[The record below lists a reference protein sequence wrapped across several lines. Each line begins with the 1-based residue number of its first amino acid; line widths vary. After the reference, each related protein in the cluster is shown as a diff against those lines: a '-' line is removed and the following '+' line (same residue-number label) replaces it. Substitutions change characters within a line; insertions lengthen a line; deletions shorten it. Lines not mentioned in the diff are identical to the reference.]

1 MMCLVVWS
9 LCAASTRSNFFL
21 YVQSIQGS
29 DLTKCL
35 TLSVSYQ
42 LTVFNNLKVYVGM
55 MLIWE
60 TRYLLYFIEYFKEP
74 SILR

>member
-1 MMCLVVWS
+1 MIVMCLVEWS

-42 LTVFNNLKVYVGM
+42 LTVFNNLKV
-55 MLIWE
+55 LC
-60 TRYLLYFIEYFKEP
+60 RYDVD
-74 SILR
+74 LRNKISAVFYRIF